1 MRSVT
6 MSALIRRGMN
16 RTGRAAKKSGSSKM
30 TKWIMTKAL
39 NSSWRE
45 NSTLVS
51 C

>member
-16 RTGRAAKKSGSSKM
+16 RTGRAAKKSGSKM

-39 NSSWRE
+39 NSSWRD

-51 C
+51 F